1 MRVDGFGEELRNN
14 HIMTRGED
22 KTIVYITRNVMGFG
36 ISPAVKICPVYIP
49 KQMPQSVMLA

>member
-22 KTIVYITRNVMGFG
+22 KTIV
-36 ISPAVKICPVYIP
+36 
-49 KQMPQSVMLA
+49 